1 MLTKKYSFGIDI
13 DGTVTTPD
21 FLLPFI
27 NKAFNTN
34 ISLDDIKTYDLTEA
48 LAVEKEDFSKW
59 YKSEEL
65 NMYKNPPIQL
75 NAQRILS
82 NWYPNVA
89 LNYITA
95 REENS
100 RAVTDYWFKV
110 NHLPYDVID
119 IVGPTDK
126 VIAGRRHD
134 VQLFMED
141 KHDNAVRIHE
151 ELSVPV
157 LLFDAPY
164 NRESIPN
171 GVIRV
176 NNWIEA
182 ERWVKKEF
190 GV

>member
-1 MLTKKYSFGIDI
+1 MTKKYSFGIDI

-21 FLLPFI
+21 FLLPYI
-27 NKAFNTN
+27 NEAYQTN
-34 ISLDDIKTYDLTEA
+34 ITLDDVKTYDLTEA
-48 LAVEKEDFSKW
+48 LAVDKADFFKW
-59 YKSEEL
+59 FKSEEL

-75 NAQRILS
+75 NAKRILT
-82 NWYPNVA
+82 NWYPNVS

-100 RAVTDYWFKV
+100 RAVTDHWFKA
-110 NHLPYDVID
+110 NHLPYDTID
-119 IVGPTDK
+119 IVGATDK
-126 VIAGRRHD
+126 VIAGRRHG

-151 ELSVPV
+151 ELDIPV

-164 NRESIPN
+164 NREAIPN
-171 GVIRV
+171 GVVRIKS
-176 NNWIEA
+176 WLEA
-182 ERWVKKEF
+182 ENWVKKEF